1 VFALKIGMPRIRFTR
16 KVVIISLGML
26 ALLGG
31 SGAAALYVGADKL
44 MGERQ
49 VSATGGECNTVQT
62 MVLKTPAKRLW
73 MRKYITLENA
83 DGPTRIRTALR
94 IAGMLAKNNA
104 VDLVQVNVLD
114 AHGPAKRAEMRGR
127 AIGAEVVIALAP
139 KYLPDMKQP
148 FTASYYEGFASAEG
162 RFYGKH
168 VALDIPA
175 IQKLMVAMKSGVE
188 LEPCIEPERP
198 EEAAAGG
205 NEHGKSSETVVS
217 GEHSK
222 PAAEGEHAATG
233 DEAAAEG
240 NGAPRAKE
248 QSFLDSVLSMI
259 GLGGSEAPAPE
270 GQEAKVEDSSHAVAD
285 EAIEPAA
292 EGHGEATKAED
303 ADKHA
308 EAEAAPTS
316 HETQQVEQDAH

>member
-1 VFALKIGMPRIRFTR
+1 MPRIRFTR

-49 VSATGGECNTVQT
+49 VSATGGECSTVQT

-73 MRKYITLENA
+73 MRKYITIENS

-94 IAGMLAKNNA
+94 IAGMLAKTNA

-114 AHGPAKRAEMRGR
+114 AHGPEKRAEMRGR

-148 FTASYYEGFASAEG
+148 FTASYYEGFASPEG
-162 RFYGKH
+162 RFYGEH

-175 IQKLMVAMKSGVE
+175 IQKLMVAMKSSVE

-198 EEAAAGG
+198 EEAGAAAEG
-205 NEHGKSSETVVS
+205 EHGKSSETVVS
-217 GEHSK
+217 AGDHGK
-222 PAAEGEHAATG
+222 PAAQGEHATKG

-240 NGAPRAKE
+240 HGTAPAKE

-259 GLGGSEAPAPE
+259 GLGGSEAPVPE
-270 GQEAKVEDSSHAVAD
+270 GHEAKVEDNSHAVAE
-285 EAIEPAA
+285 EAIEPVV
-292 EGHGEATKAED
+292 EDHGEAPKAED
-303 ADKHA
+303 AGKHA
-308 EAEAAPTS
+308 EAEAAAPTS
-316 HETQQVEQDAH
+316 HETQPVEQDAH

>member
-1 VFALKIGMPRIRFTR
+1 
-16 KVVIISLGML
+16 
-26 ALLGG
+26 
-31 SGAAALYVGADKL
+31 
-44 MGERQ
+44 
-49 VSATGGECNTVQT
+49 

-114 AHGPAKRAEMRGR
+114 AHGPATRAEMRGR

-148 FTASYYEGFASAEG
+148 FTASYYEGFASPEG

-198 EEAAAGG
+198 EEAGAAAEG
-205 NEHGKSSETVVS
+205 EHGKSSETVVS
-217 GEHSK
+217 AGDHGK
-222 PAAEGEHAATG
+222 PAAEGENAANG

-240 NGAPRAKE
+240 HGAAPAKE

-259 GLGGSEAPAPE
+259 GLGGSETPAPE
-270 GQEAKVEDSSHAVAD
+270 GHEAKVEDNSHAVAD
-285 EAIEPAA
+285 EAVEPAA
-292 EGHGEATKAED
+292 QPVAEDHGEAPKAED
-303 ADKHA
+303 AGKHA
-308 EAEAAPTS
+308 EAEAEPTS

>member
-1 VFALKIGMPRIRFTR
+1 
-16 KVVIISLGML
+16 ML

-44 MGERQ
+44 MGGRQ

-73 MRKYITLENA
+73 MRKYITIENS

-94 IAGMLAKNNA
+94 IAGMLAKNNV

-114 AHGPAKRAEMRGR
+114 THGPEKRAEMRGR

-148 FTASYYEGFASAEG
+148 FTANYYEGFASPEG
-162 RFYGKH
+162 RFYGEH
-168 VALDIPA
+168 VTLDIPA
-175 IQKLMVAMKSGVE
+175 IQKLMVAMKSSTE

-198 EEAAAGG
+198 EGAAAGG

-217 GEHSK
+217 GEHGK
-222 PAAEGEHAATG
+222 PAAEGEHAAKG

-240 NGAPRAKE
+240 HAATPAKE

-259 GLGGSEAPAPE
+259 GLGGSEAPAAE
-270 GQEAKVEDSSHAVAD
+270 GHEAKVEDNSHAVTD

-292 EGHGEATKAED
+292 EDHGKAPQADNAGKHVEAEP
-303 ADKHA
+303 A
-308 EAEAAPTS
+308 EAS
-316 HETQQVEQDAH
+316 HETPPVEQEAH